1 MPKESYKYQM
11 NKTLSELQ
19 STDLEVAITDALD
32 SDTAKE
38 LDTTLQSLQ
47 DRLRKNNKFQK
58 GIRMEDYLYV
68 GDKTLAQC
76 IKDLGKDPTTLRED
90 SIRKCAVLFVGV
102 CNHMNVPAT
111 FVTPFG
117 VDGPEELTLSDE
129 NTHAANSQPLQ
140 KEFTIWEKIA
150 KFFNIFTKNMRS
162 KEEYNTLQTKHRE
175 LVNNAKSSQ
184 QAIKQLADNWNTRYK
199 DNRDIFDNL
208 QAELSE
214 SLPYSDSIDLAA
226 SKKPLFQSEAQKE
239 CLNDAKDVLEQLD
252 FTTMTAPRYVVAA
265 KLELDAM
272 KHSQS
277 AFDCINRLKTC
288 RSKNDAKNLTNAASG
303 YLKEAFTSM
312 LIQKRLPLTIS
323 NMKWPTN
330 NLQQIKSE
338 CSDAADLYFGKHG
351 KNLGKVNTNINMK
364 KLLAGNALFAIN
376 SPEEMYQFLRD
387 TAEVWN
393 PDAVKNREQQ
403 QQAQE
408 PEVQAQKA
416 QTQPKKEE
424 PVIQGP

>member
-19 STDLEVAITDALD
+19 STDLEVALTDALD

-90 SIRKCAVLFVGV
+90 SIRKCAVLFVRV

-150 KFFNIFTKNMRS
+150 RFFKVFTKNMRS
-162 KEEYNTLQTKHRE
+162 KEEYNTLQTRHRE

-226 SKKPLFQSEAQKE
+226 SKKPLFQSETQKE

-252 FTTMTAPRYVVAA
+252 FTTMAPPRYVVAA
-265 KLELDAM
+265 KLELDAK
-272 KHSQS
+272 KHSEN
-277 AFDCINRLKTC
+277 AFNCIRQLKTC
-288 RSKNDAKNLTNAASG
+288 RNKNIATELTNAASEH
-303 YLKEAFTSM
+303 LKEAFTSM

-338 CSDAADLYFGKHG
+338 CSDAADVYFD
-351 KNLGKVNTNINMK
+351 TNINMDELIEK
-364 KLLAGNALFAIN
+364 GKLFAIK
-376 SPEEMYQFLRD
+376 SPETMYQFLRD